1 MANLSSSKKMIR
13 KINKRTERNK
23 SLLTRVKTYLKRFD
37 EAVANKDGEAA
48 KLALKEAQP
57 KIMSLAQKGII
68 HKKNASRKISR
79 LSLLTDFKELTLLK
93 YEPIVEEMF
102 VDVIKVE
109 IKLKK
114 FLTAIYILALKQD

>member
-37 EAVANKDGEAA
+37 EAIANKD
-48 KLALKEAQP
+48 
-57 KIMSLAQKGII
+57 GII

-79 LSLLTDFKELTLLK
+79 LSKQA
-93 YEPIVEEMF
+93 
-102 VDVIKVE
+102 KV
-109 IKLKK
+109 L
-114 FLTAIYILALKQD
+114 D

>member
-1 MANLSSSKKMIR
+1 MANLSSCKKMIR

-37 EAVANKDGEAA
+37 EAVGNKDGEAA

-79 LSLLTDFKELTLLK
+79 LSKQA
-93 YEPIVEEMF
+93 
-102 VDVIKVE
+102 KV
-109 IKLKK
+109 L
-114 FLTAIYILALKQD
+114 D